1 MDWKGLGLKDEGSE
15 VKEVSEEGRTVD
27 KADCFVLVDCLKAVV
42 RLAPLLD
49 DLMVPTVPAAG
60 SNAGARVRVAG
71 SRPPLVVHPLDVKLA
86 LEPPVFGWSAC
97 LADDLGVP
105 LRVPRRLD
113 LRAAWMVRRRSE
125 LCAREWAPTAL
136 EELVGPVRMLR
147 DAVEATPVERL
158 LKKHRIGH

>member
-1 MDWKGLGLKDEGSE
+1 M
-15 VKEVSEEGRTVD
+15 D

-71 SRPPLVVHPLDVKLA
+71 SRPPLVVHPLDVKMT

-97 LADDLGVP
+97 LADDLGVS

-113 LRAAWMVRRRSE
+113 LRAAWLVRRRSE
-125 LCAREWAPTAL
+125 LCAREWAPIAL
-136 EELVGPVRMLR
+136 DELVEPVRMLR
-147 DAVEATPVERL
+147 EITEATPLQRVLAKRR
-158 LKKHRIGH
+158 KAH